1 MLRDTRSAVAAVVVE
16 LLVLLRLVGGE
27 LLLLLE
33 EVLREQRDRDV
44 RMCARLVLYERS
56 RLLRLVGPQVVLA
69 PRALGRVLVLVL
81 VGAVVAAAA
90 AVIVVALAASGA
102 GREEHR
108 ADGAPEVSCARAGLA
123 EAADGRERDQHRE
136 RERRRERQPQSQPPA
151 DRRRIQ
157 ARAHSTHEVLGRLRQ
172 DGPELRFQVE
182 LLGSAPPEPHLMPF
196 SRTASTPPIAVARQ
210 TLTARPRP
218 LAPARAPRAGAP
230 GRDAARPRRCSSA
243 RRGARRSAGP

>member
-69 PRALGRVLVLVL
+69 LRALGRVLVLVL
-81 VGAVVAAAA
+81 VGAVVGAAA
-90 AVIVVALAASGA
+90 
-102 GREEHR
+102 
-108 ADGAPEVSCARAGLA
+108 
-123 EAADGRERDQHRE
+123 GRERDQHRE
-136 RERRRERQPQSQPPA
+136 RERRCERQPQSQPPT
-151 DRRRIQ
+151 DRRRVQ
-157 ARAHSTHEVLGRLRQ
+157 ARPHSTYEVLGRLRQ
-172 DGPELRFQVE
+172 DGSELRFQVE
-182 LLGSAPPEPHLMPF
+182 LLGSAPPEPHPMAF
-196 SRTASTPPIAVARQ
+196 SRTASTPPIAAGRQ

-230 GRDAARPRRCSSA
+230 GRGAARPRRCSSA
-243 RRGARRSAGP
+243 RR